1 MVQQEFW
8 LFLHLH
14 ELHIKPSTIRMSEN
28 LPPQSPLSPKQQ
40 EKLSELTSQSWNLEL
55 VISGAALFAVLQ
67 LPEVLDNGFEYI
79 RYNLIAKTTGV
90 SGLFPQLALSTMKAS
105 CYVLFVAFLAN
116 FIMRA
121 FWVGL
126 VGLLAVYPEGI
137 HYDRIPFTSKRNQQ
151 RMEDELGT
159 LEGYILALDR
169 RCNIVFAI
177 AFLFVLFLI
186 MMASS
191 YLLILVLHTILRPL
205 IPVYYLE
212 ILKVV
217 FYAVLIF
224 YVVAGS
230 VASLPQLKNKPALDA
245 LQNHLASLNRMILWG
260 LYRPVNFIL
269 NTFYS
274 HVPPRKLIQSVM
286 LMTGVFI
293 VLLFGQLLYDM
304 SHMEGSRI
312 SLNRRHLYAGAA
324 DSGFIDLT
332 AYDDQRGPDQ
342 LVGKA
347 SIQSDVIREPFVRI
361 FIAYP
366 KTLDTLL
373 TSITPQPKWPGRI
386 TKKEKQELFAKWS
399 LEQVNKVVQLRVND
413 SLYVGPDLMLT
424 RRGPQRQVGWQTVLF
439 PSNLKR
445 GKNNIRIAMGGT
457 NLDKEN
463 TLISIPFW
471 YMPEKP

>member
-1 MVQQEFW
+1 
-8 LFLHLH
+8 
-14 ELHIKPSTIRMSEN
+14 MSEN
-28 LPPQSPLSPKQQ
+28 LLPKSPLSPRQQ

-67 LPEVLDNGFEYI
+67 LPEVLDSGFDYI
-79 RYNLIAKTTGV
+79 HYNLIAKTTGV

-137 HYDRIPFTSKRNQQ
+137 QYDRIPFASKRNQQ

-186 MMASS
+186 MIALS
-191 YLLILVLHTILRPL
+191 YLLILVLYAILGPL

-212 ILKVV
+212 LLKT
-217 FYAVLIF
+217 IF
-224 YVVAGS
+224 YVLLIIYVVIGS
-230 VASLPQLKNKPALDA
+230 VAGLPNIKDKPALEA
-245 LQNHLASLNRMILWG
+245 LQRHLAALNRLVLWG

-269 NTFYS
+269 NTFYT
-274 HVPPRKLIQSVM
+274 HVPPRKLIQYVL
-286 LMTGVFI
+286 LMTGVFV
-293 VLLFGQLLYDM
+293 VLLFGQMVFDM
-304 SHMEGSRI
+304 AHKDGSSI
-312 SLNRRHLYAGAA
+312 SLSSRHLSAGT
-324 DSGFIDLT
+324 GGNTFIDP
-332 AYDDQRGPDQ
+332 AVYDDQRDPDQ
-342 LVGKA
+342 LIWKA
-347 SIQSDVIREPFVRI
+347 AIQSDVIREPFVRL

-373 TSITPQPKWPGRI
+373 ASITPQPKWSGRLPK
-386 TKKEKQELFAKWS
+386 TQKQELFAKWS
-399 LEQVNKVVQLRVND
+399 LEQLNKVIQLRVND
-413 SLYVGPDLMLT
+413 SLYTQPDLLPT
-424 RRGPQRQVGWQTVLF
+424 QRGAQMQAGWQTVLF
-439 PSNLKR
+439 PTNLKT
-445 GKNNIRIAMGGT
+445 GKNHLRIAFRTTTAGKEK
-457 NLDKEN
+457 NLI
-463 TLISIPFW
+463 TIPFW